1 LANEKHEA
9 FKKKFFPEKEEA
21 NNMIGKTISHYQIV
35 EKLGEG
41 GMGVVYK
48 AEDTKLK
55 RTVALKFLPPALSS
69 NQEANERF
77 IQEAQAASSL
87 EHPNI
92 CTIYEIDET
101 EDGQMFIVM
110 ACYEGESLKKKIERE
125 PLELESAINIA
136 SQIAAGLARAH
147 EAGITHR
154 DIKPANIIVTE
165 RGEVKILDF
174 GLAKLA
180 GRAQLTKTGST
191 IGTVAYMSPEQAR
204 GEEVDHQTD
213 IWSLGVVL
221 YEMLAGQL
229 PFRGEYE
236 QAIMYSILNEEPEP
250 LTSARI
256 GVPIQVEKIVDKAIA
271 KAPANR
277 YQQTDEL
284 LADLI
289 KVKKEFELSK
299 PSDSIY
305 ISPLK
310 RKFIQKKFLPLF
322 IGVFVMLVLILG
334 LQQILKREQSSTVK
348 VTNEKS
354 IAVLPFATITKT
366 EEDESF
372 TDGIHDDILTQLA
385 KVGDLKVIARTSVM
399 QYKNTEKRI
408 SEIATELS
416 VNSILEGTVRRVGNR
431 VRVSAQLIE
440 AKTENHL
447 WAETYDRE
455 YADIFA
461 IQSDVAEKI
470 ALALKAEL
478 TPAEKRS
485 ISQEPTENL
494 EAYNYYLKANYFFN
508 NYYSKEKYIE
518 AAQMYEKAIELD
530 PGFVLAYAK
539 LVKVNTLLY
548 NFKTWDHTPGR
559 LEKCKAALRKAIEL
573 APDLPEVRAAKGY
586 YLEWIEKDYQL
597 ALAEY
602 DTALRN
608 SPNNSVLLSSMGTLF
623 LRQGDAEMATKY
635 FIKSYEL
642 DPQSSNQA
650 YLVSWSYM
658 LQRKWDEA
666 EQWIDT
672 HISLHPENALGYY
685 KKTEICIYG
694 YGDLEKARSVVEDGQ
709 KHIKNFDKTYY
720 PWMIEL
726 YSRNYQ
732 KAFTILE
739 ADSTRPQ
746 AYAVSKGQVLDFM
759 EQHEKAKVTYEFAKS
774 LLEKLVIESPD
785 NAFYHVWLGLV
796 YAGLGNKAEA
806 LRYGKKATELHPIH
820 SDPWGSGEDIL
831 LQMAQINIL
840 VGEYEKAIE
849 QIETLLSIPSPV
861 TKWRLK
867 LDPIY
872 DPIRDHPGFKKL
884 VAD

>member
-1 LANEKHEA
+1 
-9 FKKKFFPEKEEA
+9 
-21 NNMIGKTISHYQIV
+21 MIGKTVSHYKIL

-69 NQEANERF
+69 NQEAKERF
-77 IQEAQAASSL
+77 IQEAQAASAL

-110 ACYEGESLKKKIERE
+110 ACYEGETLKKKIQRE
-125 PLELESAINIA
+125 PLDLESAIDIA

-154 DIKPANIIVTE
+154 DIKPANIMVTE
-165 RGEVKILDF
+165 RDEVKILDF

-191 IGTVAYMSPEQAR
+191 VGTVAYMSPEQAQ
-204 GEEVDHQTD
+204 GQEVDPRTD
-213 IWSLGVVL
+213 IWSFGVVF
-221 YEMLAGQL
+221 YEMITGQL

-250 LTSARI
+250 MTSVRTGI
-256 GVPIQVEKIVDKAIA
+256 PITVEKIAHKAIT
-271 KAPANR
+271 KVPANR
-277 YQQTDEL
+277 YQRMDEL
-284 LADLI
+284 AADLI
-289 KVKKEFELSK
+289 KVKKEFESSK
-299 PSDSIY
+299 PIDSIHT
-305 ISPLK
+305 SPLK
-310 RKFIQKKFLPLF
+310 RKFIQKKILPLL
-322 IGVFVMLVLILG
+322 IGVFITLILILG
-334 LQQILKREQSSTVK
+334 LQQILNREQKDSLEVAK
-348 VTNEKS
+348 EKS

-385 KVGDLKVIARTSVM
+385 KIGDLKVIARTSVI

-431 VRVSAQLIE
+431 VRISAQLIE

-461 IQSDVAEKI
+461 IQSDVAQKI

-478 TPAEKRS
+478 TPEEQHS
-485 ISQEPTENL
+485 IRREPTENL
-494 EAYNYYLKANYFFN
+494 EAYNYYLKANYYFN

-586 YLEWIEKDYQL
+586 YLEWIEKDYKQ

-602 DTALRN
+602 EIALRN
-608 SPNNSVLLSSMGTLF
+608 SPNNSVLFNSMGTLF
-623 LRQGDAEMATKY
+623 LRQGKAEAATEY
-635 FIKSYEL
+635 FIKSYER
-642 DPQSSNQA
+642 DPKSKRQA
-650 YLVSWSYM
+650 YFVGWSYL
-658 LQRKWDEA
+658 LQRKWEQA
-666 EQWIDT
+666 EKWIDS
-672 HISLHPENALGYY
+672 HISQYPEDALGYY
-685 KKTEICIYG
+685 KKIEICIYG
-694 YGDLEKARSVVEDGQ
+694 YGDLEKARSVVEDGRKQ
-709 KHIKNFDKTYY
+709 VKKFDKTYY

-732 KAFTILE
+732 KAFAILE
-739 ADSTRPQ
+739 AESARPHQ
-746 AYAVSKGQVLDFM
+746 YSIRKGQILDLM
-759 EQHEKAKVTYEFAKS
+759 REHGKAKANYEFAIS
-774 LLEKLVIESPD
+774 LLEKLVKESPE
-785 NAFYHVWLGLV
+785 NAFYHAALGSAH
-796 YAGLGNKAEA
+796 AGLGNKDEA
-806 LRYGKKATELHPIH
+806 IRWGKKALKLHPIQ
-820 SDPWGSGEDIL
+820 SDPWSSGEDIL
-831 LQMAQINIL
+831 LEMAQINIL
-840 VGEYEKAIE
+840 VGEYEKAID
-849 QIETLLSIPSPV
+849 QIETLLSIPSQV

-867 LDPIY
+867 LDPIF
-872 DPIRDHPGFKKL
+872 DPIRNHPGFQKL
-884 VAD
+884 IAER